1 MDTSPWEFGWS
12 ALSAIGTL
20 AATGAAVWLGWSS
33 RKYTNQLMEAE
44 QRRQASLIRVAVPE
58 LDLASW
64 VPGQELAT
72 FHITNLTVTNGSQE
86 GITDLWI
93 HAKVVVADAKV
104 GSDEASG
111 RKVIGMPYL
120 PAGISHTSQCT
131 VSVTAGAE
139 RYATRLT
146 VTFTDARD
154 VRWKLD
160 ENYKLQRT
168 HAGDGIPTVPH
179 EVVAW
184 NEDNPVVAVMPPPP
198 VLDSDE

>member
-131 VSVTAGAE
+131 VS
-139 RYATRLT
+139 
-146 VTFTDARD
+146 
-154 VRWKLD
+154 
-160 ENYKLQRT
+160 
-168 HAGDGIPTVPH
+168 
-179 EVVAW
+179 
-184 NEDNPVVAVMPPPP
+184 
-198 VLDSDE
+198 